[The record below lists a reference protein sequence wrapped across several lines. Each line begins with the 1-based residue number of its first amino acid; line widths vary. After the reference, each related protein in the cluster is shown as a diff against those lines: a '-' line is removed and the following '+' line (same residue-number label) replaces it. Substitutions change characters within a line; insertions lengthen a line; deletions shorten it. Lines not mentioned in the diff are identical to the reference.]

1 MKNDYIKTIAK
12 VIKVHKCWWIKV
24 NTKPVR
30 LHALDGAAFPH
41 IITVEYEVDGQK
53 YTKKKFLSYNITC
66 PNVGSSVELYYEISN
81 PNKISFN
88 LQKEMVV

>member
-30 LHALDGAAFPH
+30 LHALDGAVFPH

-53 YTKKKFLSYNITC
+53 YTKKKFLNYNITC

-81 PNKISFN
+81 PKRIKFN
-88 LQKEMVV
+88 F